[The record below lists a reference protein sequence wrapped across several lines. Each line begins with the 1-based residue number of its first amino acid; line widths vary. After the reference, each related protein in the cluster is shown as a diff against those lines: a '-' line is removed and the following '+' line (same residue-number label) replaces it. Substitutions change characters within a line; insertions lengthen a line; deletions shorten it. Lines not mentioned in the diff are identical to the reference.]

1 MWVTQC
7 CWLLYT
13 HTHET
18 RTHVTRNR
26 KYTTHSLVSLNARI
40 IFAVFLWVQSRT
52 HARTGAD
59 RRARRIQR
67 TAALRLSP
75 QTTREICV
83 RCPPDPAPSPSGHT
97 LRSGPPT

>member
-59 RRARRIQR
+59 RRARRIYSYR
-67 TAALRLSP
+67 ERSLS
-75 QTTREICV
+75 
-83 RCPPDPAPSPSGHT
+83 ASPHRPHE
-97 LRSGPPT
+97 RSV